1 MMARTHDLLHLRR
14 ACLPLS
20 QMRLLSGIIQNTL
33 MMYKISIFQEAKE
46 LLMLFFFVFNFINLN
61 NNNLLYL

>member
-1 MMARTHDLLHLRR
+1 
-14 ACLPLS
+14 
-20 QMRLLSGIIQNTL
+20 